1 LGDIRHDMALVVGSR
16 DARRETRDTRCNCRD
31 GEGWRLVDRVLPGMY
46 DVFHCTLDAV
56 VDIFHALLNTYVTF
70 ELRVTDGMQA
80 DAGRA

>member
-1 LGDIRHDMALVVGSR
+1 
-16 DARRETRDTRCNCRD
+16 
-31 GEGWRLVDRVLPGMY
+31 MY